1 MIERVEDLDLRL
13 LERQADICKALGN
26 VKRLQIIYLL
36 RDGQMTAGDIATALD
51 TTPANAS
58 QHLQAMRQSGI
69 LDSQRQGSNIYY
81 RVADESVLEA
91 CGVIRTVLRE
101 QLKREQS
108 ILHSSIAFTEMDPRR

>member
-1 MIERVEDLDLRL
+1 MDELDLRL

-36 RDGQMTAGDIATALD
+36 KDGEMTAGDIAAALD

-58 QHLQAMRQSGI
+58 QHLHAMKQAGI
-69 LDSQRQGSNIYY
+69 LESQRQGSNILY
-81 RVADESVLEA
+81 RVADASVLEA

-101 QLKREQS
+101 QLRREQS
-108 ILHSSIAFTEMDPRR
+108 ILHTTISLAEGDPRR